1 MKNIPSTQ
9 KYLPISGIK
18 NDCVVLKDGSL
29 RGLILC
35 SSVNFSLKSDKEQK
49 SIIAGYISFINSLEW
64 PIQIVIQSRKLNIE
78 SYLEKLKK
86 REAEQTND
94 LLRMQMKDYANY
106 IKELVELGEIMT
118 KKFFI
123 IVPYNPLGDKKRKFF
138 DRLFDIFKAP
148 EFIKM
153 KREKFEKFRSEL
165 FKRIDF
171 IISGLA
177 GIGVNAS
184 PLDTQSLIELF
195 YNSYNPTESQ
205 SQKMEKTETLRVEND

>member
-1 MKNIPSTQ
+1 MTNLPSTQ

-35 SSVNFSLKSDKEQK
+35 SSINFSLKSDKEQK

-64 PIQIVIQSRKLNIE
+64 PIQIVIQSRKLNIDA
-78 SYLEKLKK
+78 YLEKLKR

-94 LLRMQMKDYANY
+94 LLRMQMKDYSKY
-106 IKELVELGEIMT
+106 VGELVELGEIMT

-123 IVPYNPLGDKKRKFF
+123 VIPYNPLGDKKRRFF
-138 DRLFDIFKAP
+138 DRFFDVFRAP

-153 KREKFEKFRSEL
+153 KREKFEKYRSEL

-184 PLDTQSLIELF
+184 ALDTQSLIELF
-195 YNSYNPTESQ
+195 YNSYNPVESQ
-205 SQKMEKTETLRVEND
+205 NQKMEKTETLRIETD